1 MKLYV
6 VKINHGSSEDEPRD
20 NLFQETHLEHGLSN
34 LYQSQE
40 MYAYHYS

>member
-6 VKINHGSSEDEPRD
+6 VEINQGSSEDEPRD
-20 NLFQETHLEHGLSN
+20 NLFQETHLEHGPSN

-40 MYAYHYS
+40 MHAYHYP